1 MTKSEFDTLIKE
13 NLVAQFGPELFGY
26 HIPGTDRTY
35 GNYYNDDAFSAFKK
49 EMQSSPYAHIYHSY
63 NRGKGSELKELPSRY
78 GILPPKMASV
88 ASSSRFCYLA
98 LRDGAAALGTSNPVI
113 FECGCPIT
121 GVPGN
126 APQLDACIPAD
137 SIYVEAKCHEIFDSH
152 RVVMKNKY
160 HNLIHGTD
168 NAFGFEPRV
177 STGTAT
183 FEIPLSAFGIEKDSS
198 MFDIKQLLCHLMGI
212 ASQTEQP
219 ATLVY
224 LFFIPKTTDPVK
236 QKAVDDVFNALREEI
251 RCIFNSAPI
260 RNFCTANQITLR
272 AVAENA
278 SVMEPLSHENLV
290 SLI

>member
-1 MTKSEFDTLIKE
+1 MNKSEFDTLIKE
-13 NLVAQFGPELFGY
+13 NLVAQFGPDFFGY
-26 HIPGTDRTY
+26 HIPSTDRTY
-35 GNYYNDDAFSAFKK
+35 GNYYCEDAFFAFRE
-49 EMQSSPYAHIYHSY
+49 EMKSSYPHIHHFY

-88 ASSSRFCYLA
+88 ASSSRFCYLT
-98 LRDGAAALGTSNPVI
+98 LRDGAAALGTNNPVI
-113 FECGCPIT
+113 FEHGCPIT

-160 HNLIHGTD
+160 HNPIYGTD

-183 FEIPLSAFGIEKDSS
+183 FEIPLSDFGIQKSAS

-212 ASQTEQP
+212 ASQSEQP

-224 LFFIPKTTDPVK
+224 LFFIPKATDSVK
-236 QKAVDDVFNALREEI
+236 QKAVDDVFTALREEI

-260 RNFCTANQITLR
+260 RHFCTANQITLR

-278 SVMEPLSHENLV
+278 SIMEPLSHENLV